1 MSFQSVCV
9 NHKET
14 TMTISVIIPS
24 YKPGEYI
31 NDCLKSIKEQSL
43 SESEYEVIIILNGC
57 CEPYLEM
64 LTSVKKILFHN
75 SDNVHIIQTD
85 IPGVSNARNLGIE
98 AAKGEYLTFVDDDD
112 IVSPTYLASLLEVS
126 TPTCVGCANSYAFE
140 NDISEYKSNFLSK
153 AFVKC
158 KGKPFTLLGFR
169 QFLSPPWAKLIHKD
183 IVVDARFPVSLRKS
197 EDSIFC
203 MLLTPRIKKMQLA
216 DESAIYYQRR
226 RPESVMRTKNSVLN
240 EMRLFIKIEFEYI
253 KMWFKSPLRYNII
266 LVLLRMLVCVR
277 NTWVYIYK

>member
-1 MSFQSVCV
+1 M
-9 NHKET
+9 K
-14 TMTISVIIPS
+14 ISVIIPT
-24 YKPGEYI
+24 YKPQDYFGE
-31 NDCLKSIKEQSL
+31 CLDSL
-43 SESEYEVIIILNGC
+43 YSQTIQKDKFEIIVILNGC
-57 CEPYLEM
+57 NLPYRQNIENYIESHPDICISL
-64 LTSVKKILFHN
+64 L
-75 SDNVHIIQTD
+75 QTD
-85 IPGVSNARNLGIE
+85 VVGVSNARNLGIE

-169 QFLSPPWAKLIHKD
+169 QFLSPPWAKLIHRD

-203 MLLTPRIKKMQLA
+203 MLLTPRIKTMQLA

-240 EMRLFIKIEFEYI
+240 EMRLFLKIEFEYI

>member
-1 MSFQSVCV
+1 MCV

-64 LTSVKKILFHN
+64 LTSVKKSLFHN

-98 AAKGEYLTFVDDDD
+98 AAKGEYITFIDDDD
-112 IVSPTYLASLLEVS
+112 VISPTYLEGILSVS
-126 TPTCVGCANSYAFE
+126 SPNCIGCSNSYAFKDSLRSC
-140 NDISEYKSNFLSK
+140 NDNFITIAYKT
-153 AFVKC
+153 C
-158 KGKPFTLLGFR
+158 KHIDFSAYNYR
-169 QFLSPPWAKLIHKD
+169 SFLSPPWCKLIHRD
-183 IVVDARFPVSLRKS
+183 IIGRVRFSKKLKKG
-197 EDSIFC
+197 EDGLFC
-203 MLLTPRIKKMQLA
+203 FALVPQIKNMKLA
-216 DESAIYYQRR
+216 TEDVIYYQRLR
-226 RPESVMRTKNSVLN
+226 SGSAMRKKNSLIN
-240 EMRLFIKIEFEYI
+240 EFLEAFRQEKILLSIWIKKPFSYNCIFFMTRIIGII
-253 KMWFKSPLRYNII
+253 KNFF
-266 LVLLRMLVCVR
+266 
-277 NTWVYIYK
+277 VYIR